1 MHKYIL
7 TALFFLLLS
16 LPALANDLQTSAK
29 QAYIMDYETG
39 TALLSKNAQE
49 RMPTSSMSKVMS
61 MALVYDALQKG
72 KISLSD
78 AFIVS
83 EKAWQK
89 QGSKMF
95 VELGNKIKVEDLIR
109 GVVIQ
114 SGNDATIVLAEGLSG
129 SEDNFAAEL
138 NKKAAEIGMKNSH
151 FMNASGWPDPEHYS
165 TAEDLAK
172 LGVYMIKTYPE
183 DYKYYSEKE
192 FTYHGITQPNR
203 NPLLYRD
210 IGADGIKT
218 GHTEA
223 GGYGLMGS
231 GMRDGR
237 RVVLVLNG
245 MASEKERAE
254 ESARLLDWALGRFEN
269 KTLLM
274 PGEIIANAA
283 VIMGKA
289 NTVGLTVKTPLRLT
303 IPKGSNKDIKATI
316 EYEAPLVAPIN
327 TDQPVAQLII
337 TMPGLNPIKTP
348 LFAAENIS
356 EKGFFALSLERI
368 KILILGIEGD

>member
-1 MHKYIL
+1 
-7 TALFFLLLS
+7 
-16 LPALANDLQTSAK
+16 
-29 QAYIMDYETG
+29 MDYETG